1 MGVEQARKI
10 GSEKC
15 VCRRGGGVE
24 VREGMIGGEVIR
36 TLDAD
41 VDIVLGLL
49 GLASVLIGLRERVEC
64 AQILDL

>member
-1 MGVEQARKI
+1 MGQARKI
-10 GSEKC
+10 GSGSC
-15 VCRRGGGVE
+15 VCRRGCGVG
-24 VREGMIGGEVIR
+24 VREGMVGAEVIR

-41 VDIVLGLL
+41 VNIVLGLL